1 MRRVIGLVVIILLVF
16 LGLSFGQLNPQRV
29 KVDYF
34 FGASE
39 VSVAIALLVAVGVGA
54 VLGVIA
60 AMAVV
65 VRQNRENARLRKRV
79 SDTEKELNELRRL
92 PLKDSP

>member
-39 VSVAIALLVAVGVGA
+39 VSVAIALLVAVGVGPCLA
-54 VLGVIA
+54 
-60 AMAVV
+60 
-65 VRQNRENARLRKRV
+65 
-79 SDTEKELNELRRL
+79 
-92 PLKDSP
+92 

>member
-1 MRRVIGLVVIILLVF
+1 MRRVIGLVVILILVF
-16 LGLSFGQLNPQRV
+16 LGLSFGQLNPQQV
-29 KVDYF
+29 KIDYF
-34 FGASE
+34 LSASE

-54 VLGVIA
+54 VLGVVA

-65 VRQNRENARLRKRV
+65 VRQNRENVRLKKRI